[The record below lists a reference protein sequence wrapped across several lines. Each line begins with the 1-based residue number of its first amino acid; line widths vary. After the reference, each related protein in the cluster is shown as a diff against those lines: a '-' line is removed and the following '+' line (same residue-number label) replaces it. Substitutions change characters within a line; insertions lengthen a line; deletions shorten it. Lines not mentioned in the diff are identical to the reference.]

1 MLVEALSTGHKVGL
15 GVTAAAFI
23 TFALASA
30 FLFPRIR
37 ASYPGRGLPAFI
49 VVALVFFFGML
60 AAVENFGAEP
70 SEAGT
75 RTAAEST
82 TTQSTTT
89 QAQPTTTQATTTQAT
104 TTVAVPPPA
113 TTTTTAKPKP
123 KPAPAAQ
130 TIQVTE
136 TEFKITLDKQP
147 KAGDVTFDVKNV
159 GKIPHDFVVQGAGGT
174 KGTPLLQP
182 GRSAKL
188 TVTLTPGRY
197 DAFCSVPGHKAAGMD
212 VKLSIGS

>member
-1 MLVEALSTGHKVGL
+1 VLVEALSTGHKVGL

-23 TFALASA
+23 IFALASA

-49 VVALVFFFGML
+49 VVSLVFFFGML

-75 RTAAEST
+75 ETAAET
-82 TTQSTTT
+82 TTGATTT
-89 QAQPTTTQATTTQAT
+89 EAQPTTTQATTTAAT
-104 TTVAVPPPA
+104 TTVAAPPPG

-123 KPAPAAQ
+123 KPPAAAQ
-130 TIQVTE
+130 TIPVTE
-136 TEFKITLDKQP
+136 TEFKITLQGQP
-147 KAGDVTFDVKNV
+147 KAGDVTFDVKNA

-174 KGTPLLQP
+174 KGTPLLNP
-182 GRSAKL
+182 GQSSKL
-188 TVTLTPGRY
+188 TVTLKPGQY
-197 DAFCSVPGHKAAGMD
+197 DLFCSVPGHKQAGMD
-212 VKLSIGS
+212 VKLTVAS